1 MMGWRLVQCVTIL
14 GLAACSRSIVIH
26 DWGRM
31 PSPVPRTAI
40 PIRDP
45 LNGPA
50 LAVPMRARGSNGLE
64 RSVWAT
70 VDSGMTSV
78 GLEQRILDEL
88 GIAPVPGVRAKSL
101 DAVGRSSTLEIVR
114 VPEIGLGGLRI
125 QNALATTRGRTV
137 LGQSILS
144 QSGCWEIDWDRGLL
158 TLSAEL
164 ATKGPPLFR
173 IAFEPRASSI
183 HDWLELS
190 LGGHRVKFLLDTGAQ
205 VSMVPEAVA
214 RRLKLPIQDLPYAQ
228 QFSTIAGSV
237 AVKRMVE
244 VELTAGGQSLGPRR
258 FFVVDSG
265 ALEDGLLGLDFL
277 IDYRV
282 LVLPGK
288 ELLLYPRTSL
298 RSETALRLERWGPL
312 PACEHP
318 ACVSAQLMPN
328 GDDATLSIAF
338 ERDLPGPRELTFEC
352 SDTSESAT
360 RPLTFSEL
368 LTMGR
373 VRAGFKR
380 VIARL
385 PEARAAATQS
395 INVRLAGRLWFGPR
409 GARCRELS
417 VLDWA
422 PSAEASSDTR
432 STATLSL

>member
-1 MMGWRLVQCVTIL
+1 
-14 GLAACSRSIVIH
+14 
-26 DWGRM
+26 
-31 PSPVPRTAI
+31 
-40 PIRDP
+40 
-45 LNGPA
+45 
-50 LAVPMRARGSNGLE
+50 
-64 RSVWAT
+64 
-70 VDSGMTSV
+70 
-78 GLEQRILDEL
+78 
-88 GIAPVPGVRAKSL
+88 
-101 DAVGRSSTLEIVR
+101 
-114 VPEIGLGGLRI
+114 
-125 QNALATTRGRTV
+125 
-137 LGQSILS
+137 
-144 QSGCWEIDWDRGLL
+144 
-158 TLSAEL
+158 
-164 ATKGPPLFR
+164 
-173 IAFEPRASSI
+173 
-183 HDWLELS
+183 
-190 LGGHRVKFLLDTGAQ
+190 
-205 VSMVPEAVA
+205 MVPEAVA

-277 IDYRV
+277 INYRV

-288 ELLLYPRTSL
+288 ELLLYPRASL